1 MAIIFMMKIGN
12 NNRNPSIHRKNVCVG
27 ITVLYMYKNVSSRP
41 SYFVNERR
49 CKGLLKKKEHHE
61 YHYEYINLHIASF
74 SVWLGSYAHKI
85 AQRHIWQRS
94 RHGFGWNWKQ
104 NKRGEWSF
112 SEKLYFFAYSHVC
125 IFFHKTHHGELRF
138 TYCQFISV
146 CFFSIFLVHA
156 IFCQAFSEC
165 FHSGFAQ
172 NKDLLWHTNVFY

>member
-1 MAIIFMMKIGN
+1 MNHSSCFFSEFKFSKNYLTLLSFWDFLDMMAIIFMMKIGN

-94 RHGFGWNWKQ
+94 RHGFG
-104 NKRGEWSF
+104 F
-112 SEKLYFFAYSHVC
+112 IKL
-125 IFFHKTHHGELRF
+125 KTEQTRR
-138 TYCQFISV
+138 V
-146 CFFSIFLVHA
+146 IFLRKIIFLCLFSCVHFF
-156 IFCQAFSEC
+156 I
-165 FHSGFAQ
+165 
-172 NKDLLWHTNVFY
+172 KHTMVS